1 MEPEKYIIASVFIG
15 LVVVGLVVGV
25 SLLTF
30 NPSSNGG
37 NGGTTSDLT
46 TIVADRD
53 LLTLELQAPNWEVEL
68 SDGET
73 LELDELRGRLV
84 IVDLMATWCG
94 PCETQVEYLKEIYND
109 YGSAIWILSLTVDLS
124 ETAQMMSDYKENH
137 EAEWRHGL
145 DTNGVFGEYFSV
157 SSIPTLVIIDSEG
170 YFRWMHL
177 GLWTTDSMRNTI
189 SSIIA

>member
-1 MEPEKYIIASVFIG
+1 MEPEKYIIVSVLVG

-30 NPSSNGG
+30 NPSSNGD
-37 NGGTTSDLT
+37 NDRTTSDLT

-53 LLTLELQAPNWEVEL
+53 LLPLELQAPNWEVEL
-68 SDGET
+68 SNEET

-109 YGSAIWILSLTVDLS
+109 YGAAIWILSLTVDLS
-124 ETAQMMSDYKENH
+124 ETAQMIADYKENH
-137 EAEWRHGL
+137 EAEWWHGL
-145 DTNGVFGEYFSV
+145 DTDGVFGEYFSV

-177 GLWTTDSMRNTI
+177 GVWTADSMRTTI